1 MATPS
6 ATIQTGE
13 VHVWSLSFSDAESNI
28 ANLNQ
33 LLSDDE
39 QTRAVRFISDCDR
52 IRFTIARGVLR
63 QLLSAYTGHPARS
76 IQLIYGRHGRPAL
89 TASQAHDINFNLS
102 HSGEHALFA
111 LSRECDVGVDIERIR
126 PYSPAYRLRLA
137 KRFFSELECSAIQ
150 GLTASRVEQAFF
162 ACWTR
167 KEAYIKV
174 HGRGLS
180 LPLSQFSVSVNTMS
194 APQLLA
200 TPWCPSDLKLTR
212 LWDLAAPRGYRA
224 AIALKT
230 FAGDPEFRLFK
241 WSDKVSPGL

>member
-1 MATPS
+1 MNTSS
-6 ATIQTGE
+6 ANIHTGN
-13 VHVWSLSFSDAESNI
+13 VHVWVLEFSDAESYI
-28 ANLNQ
+28 VNLSQ

-39 QTRAVRFISDCDR
+39 QSRAIRFVSHPDN

-76 IQLIYGRHGRPAL
+76 IKLVYGHHGRPAL
-89 TASQAHDINFNLS
+89 TASQAHSISFNLS
-102 HSGEHALFA
+102 HSGEHAYFA
-111 LSRECDVGVDIERIR
+111 LSCEGDVGIDIERIR

-137 KRFFSELECSAIQ
+137 KRFFSEMECSAIER
-150 GLTASRVEQAFF
+150 LSASMVEQAFF

-167 KEAYIKV
+167 KEAYIKA
-174 HGRGLS
+174 HGWGLS
-180 LPLSQFSVSVNTMS
+180 LPLSQFSVSVNPRS
-194 APQLLA
+194 AAQLLA
-200 TPWCPSDLKLTR
+200 TPWCPSAREAPR

-241 WSDKVSPGL
+241 WSDKASSSL